1 MRYFLILI
9 VGACSLIQAR
19 AEESKLLG
27 TVVTV
32 VDGNTLE
39 IKSNDNRKIRVFLY
53 GIDCPELGQAFG
65 DKAKSYL
72 EKILL
77 NQQVTVEF
85 VEKDRVG
92 NQYALVTTDIGDDP
106 RIDLLRE
113 GLAWTMENTKISEL
127 EPYRSFAQQ
136 KKKGLWTESKPT
148 PPWVYRRQ
156 QSMLQPKGR

>member
-1 MRYFLILI
+1 M
-9 VGACSLIQAR
+9 GACTLIQAR
-19 AEESKLLG
+19 AEESKLLA

-32 VDGNTLE
+32 LDGNTLE
-39 IKSNDNRKIRVFLY
+39 IRPDDSRKIKVILY

-65 DKAKSYL
+65 DKAKVYL

-113 GLAWTMENTKISEL
+113 GLAWTLEDTRSSEL

-136 KKKGLWTESKPT
+136 KKKGLWKEDKPT
-148 PPWVYRRQ
+148 PPWIYRRE
-156 QSMLQPKGR
+156 QSMLQPKSR